1 MGIDNRISRRDFL
14 RLLGSRTAIFTLG
27 GVSGITDLCN
37 PNHRSRKPEMFDP
50 VTETWQTLPAASWP
64 RVYHQVALLFPDGR
78 VWVAGGMPV
87 NGVGEARTEVFS
99 PDYLFAAEYFEG
111 RKAAFN
117 DILRVLE
124 GN

>member
-1 MGIDNRISRRDFL
+1 
-14 RLLGSRTAIFTLG
+14 
-27 GVSGITDLCN
+27 
-37 PNHRSRKPEMFDP
+37 
-50 VTETWQTLPAASWP
+50 
-64 RVYHQVALLFPDGR
+64 
-78 VWVAGGMPV
+78 MPV